1 MSYIVRV
8 KGYNAYWTG
17 DKTPGKLWSDTMT
30 DAKKFNKELD
40 AINVMYTGRNMEVVE
55 YDTAVITPQK
65 MAPELGLLEKAAF
78 EIKKKTGG
86 QGFKVLSD
94 EEYDEKFRQNEEPVI
109 VDELEPEDFIE
120 NMYFQEGAEV
130 TTEE

>member
-17 DKTPGKLWSDTMT
+17 DKNPGKLWSDKIT

-55 YDTAVITPQK
+55 YDTAVITPQQ
-65 MAPELGLLEKAAF
+65 MVPDNVLLEKAAL
-78 EIKKKTGG
+78 EIRKKTAG

-94 EEYDEKFRQNEEPVI
+94 EEYDEKFKQKEPVI
-109 VDELEPEDFIE
+109 FDELEPEDFIE
-120 NMYFQEGAEV
+120 NTYFQEGAEV
-130 TTEE
+130 ITEE

>member
-17 DKTPGKLWSDTMT
+17 DKTPGKLWSDRMT
-30 DAKKFNKELD
+30 DAKKFNKEID
-40 AINVMYTGRNMEVVE
+40 AINVMYMGRNMEVMK

-65 MAPELGLLEKAAF
+65 MVPDLNLLERAAQ
-78 EIKKKTGG
+78 EIAKKTSG
-86 QGFKVLSD
+86 QGFKVLTD
-94 EEYDEKFRQNEEPVI
+94 EEYDAKFKQKKQPVI

-120 NMYFQEGAEV
+120 NIYFQEGAEV

>member
-8 KGYNAYWTG
+8 KGYNSYWTG
-17 DKTPGKLWSDTMT
+17 DKTPGKLWSDRLT

-40 AINVMYTGRNMEVVE
+40 AINVIYTGRNMEVVE

-65 MAPELGLLEKAAF
+65 MTPELGLLERAAQ
-78 EIKKKTGG
+78 EISKKTSG

-94 EEYDEKFRQNEEPVI
+94 EEYDEMFKQKQNPVI
-109 VDELEPEDFIE
+109 VDELEPEDFT
-120 NMYFQEGAEV
+120 EV
-130 TTEE
+130 ILEE

>member
-17 DKTPGKLWSDTMT
+17 DKTPGKLWSDKIT

-55 YDTAVITPQK
+55 YDTAVVTPQQ
-65 MAPELGLLEKAAF
+65 MIPDNALLEKAAL
-78 EIKKKTGG
+78 EMRKKTGG
-86 QGFKVLSD
+86 QGFKVLSE
-94 EEYDEKFRQNEEPVI
+94 EEYDEKFNKKKKHVV
-109 VDELEPEDFIE
+109 VDELEPEDFVE
-120 NMYFQEGAEV
+120 NMYFQEGVELV
-130 TTEE
+130 TEE